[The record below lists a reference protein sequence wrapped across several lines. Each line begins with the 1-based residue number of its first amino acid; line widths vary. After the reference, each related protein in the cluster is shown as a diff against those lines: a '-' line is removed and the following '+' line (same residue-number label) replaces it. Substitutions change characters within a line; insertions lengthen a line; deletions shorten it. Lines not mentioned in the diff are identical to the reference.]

1 MTLPVSSS
9 SLTVQEL
16 YGFNKQGQLQW
27 QHSRHYLPNKS
38 GAYTSVE
45 TSTIMD
51 VLNQYIPLRTQEQ
64 DKAFPKLAS
73 DSQVPNANNSI
84 DLKEYSIELTE
95 YYKQGNGT
103 AMGKMLFN
111 ILPMYKQRLD
121 SID

>member
-1 MTLPVSSS
+1 MTLPVSIL
-9 SLTVQEL
+9 SLPVQEL

-51 VLNQYIPLRTQEQ
+51 VLNQYIPLRTQ
-64 DKAFPKLAS
+64 DKAFPNLAS